1 MNENPKTL
9 FYHRKALL
17 SKGLML
23 KQVHHQKTKGQNF
36 QGTLFHIPRFETLS
50 LKINLI
56 WNIFLDYD
64 PEDVKSYVSH
74 TLRHQRM
81 WVDARVCGIR
91 LKKSAF
97 GNGNQAMAH
106 SFFQLKVLH

>member
-36 QGTLFHIPRFETLS
+36 QGTLFHIPRLKSNTLDMD
-50 LKINLI
+50 LI
-56 WNIFLDYD
+56 CDIFLDYVH
-64 PEDVKSYVSH
+64 VKVIRTSH
-74 TLRHQRM
+74 SLASTH
-81 WVDARVCGIR
+81 VG
-91 LKKSAF
+91 
-97 GNGNQAMAH
+97 
-106 SFFQLKVLH
+106 